1 MLKKK
6 ESEMNEKK
14 ITMIWVLLAFILLT
28 AWAMSQPFHAG
39 PDEDMRYLVADY
51 IYSNHGALPRGDDP
65 AIRNATWGISYA
77 YYPILSYMISAAF
90 MGVAS
95 IFGASGIAL
104 FRAARMADVL
114 FVTCAV
120 YFLVKASGKL
130 FPREKFSREV
140 RWMFT
145 ALAGFMPQA
154 IFLGTYVN
162 TDSLALMSAA
172 LILYAWASYLREDWT
187 WKNCMIL
194 AVGMALCA
202 LSYYNAYGWI
212 LCSFFLF
219 CLTVLLCREEP
230 LTQRV
235 RFLFGRGA
243 AIAGVTVALCGW
255 WFVRNGILY
264 DGDFLGRKTCTAC
277 AEKYA
282 HKDYRPSCYP
292 TPEKLNWN
300 WLDIIFYQD
309 PGWYHNWAL
318 TVCVSFI
325 GTFGLMGIYMPYMVS
340 KMYIALFA
348 VGVAGIF
355 LVRGTFCLK
364 ESRFVVQKK
373 NVADDIWKIKT
384 KVISKKWSAEGIFHI
399 LMVLLIIIP
408 VILFM
413 DYVYYNDNQAQG
425 RYLMPALYPLMYFV
439 TLGWNRILT
448 KVVKN
453 EKVRSWI
460 YRVVTVLL
468 VISPYACWAFLI
480 VPYYAG

>member
-1 MLKKK
+1 
-6 ESEMNEKK
+6 
-14 ITMIWVLLAFILLT
+14 
-28 AWAMSQPFHAG
+28 
-39 PDEDMRYLVADY
+39 
-51 IYSNHGALPRGDDP
+51 
-65 AIRNATWGISYA
+65 
-77 YYPILSYMISAAF
+77 
-90 MGVAS
+90 
-95 IFGASGIAL
+95 
-104 FRAARMADVL
+104 
-114 FVTCAV
+114 
-120 YFLVKASGKL
+120 
-130 FPREKFSREV
+130 
-140 RWMFT
+140 
-145 ALAGFMPQA
+145 MPQA

-172 LILYAWASYLREDWT
+172 LILYVWASYLREDWT

-235 RFLFGRGA
+235 RFLFGRGV

-264 DGDFLGRKTCTAC
+264 DGDFLGRKACTAC

-364 ESRFVVQKK
+364 ESRFIVQKK
-373 NVADDIWKIKT
+373 NVAGDIWKIKT
-384 KVISKKWSAEGIFHI
+384 KVMSKKWSAEGIFHI

>member
-1 MLKKK
+1 
-6 ESEMNEKK
+6 MNEKK

-28 AWAMSQPFHAG
+28 AWAMSQPFNAG
-39 PDEDMRYLVADY
+39 PDEEMRYLVADY

-145 ALAGFMPQA
+145 ALAGFIPQA

-172 LILYAWASYLREDWT
+172 LILYVWASYLREDWT

-235 RFLFGRGA
+235 RFLFGRG
-243 AIAGVTVALCGW
+243 
-255 WFVRNGILY
+255 
-264 DGDFLGRKTCTAC
+264 
-277 AEKYA
+277 
-282 HKDYRPSCYP
+282 YP

-355 LVRGTFCLK
+355 LVRGTFSLK
-364 ESRFVVQKK
+364 KSRFIVQKK

-384 KVISKKWSAEGIFHI
+384 KVITKKWNAEGIFHI

-413 DYVYYNDNQAQG
+413 YYVYYNDNQAQG